1 MELAPQRLPQI
12 TDTET
17 TVQVPLPPVIVKLSD
32 LKVTGKGAESPYIIK
47 SDEAFDLTV
56 DIDWSGGTLVDLI
69 LYIGVD
75 VEVTFAI
82 EGFGTAAEVNLPAAP
97 ITTECRK
104 RQYTAKYAGM
114 SPEAAGLTPGFY
126 KMAALLTVKS
136 PECSGLG
143 PVAFGYISDVVF
155 QVYA

>member
-1 MELAPQRLPQI
+1 MELAPQRKPQI

-17 TVQVPLPPVIVKLSD
+17 TVLVPLPPVMVALSN
-32 LKVTGKGAESPYIIK
+32 LKVAGKGGASPYIIK

-56 DIDWSGGTLVDLI
+56 DIDWSGGTLADLI

-75 VEVTFAI
+75 IDVTFAI
-82 EGFGTAAEVNLPAAP
+82 EGFGTAAEVNLEAAP
-97 ITTECRK
+97 ITSECSK
-104 RQYTAKYAGM
+104 KHYTAKYAGM

-126 KMAALLTVKS
+126 KVAALLTVKS
-136 PECSGLG
+136 PSCSGLG